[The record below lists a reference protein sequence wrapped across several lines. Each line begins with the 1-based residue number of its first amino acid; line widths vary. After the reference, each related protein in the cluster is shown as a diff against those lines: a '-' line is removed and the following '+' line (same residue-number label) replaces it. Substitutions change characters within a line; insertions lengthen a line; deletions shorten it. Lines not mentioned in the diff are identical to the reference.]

1 METDEKYKVKRINKR
16 LINDNKIIK
25 CKLITI
31 LKNPDWLPFI
41 KEKVEIVNMIKLE
54 AYFFFN
60 QYILTQINN
69 DLFSFDKNTLERS
82 VLFVLNNHSSIRNKD
97 GIEKIII
104 KESYKF
110 CYCNNNNNHPHNEGI
125 QKLWLG
131 RDYCGGLNMKHK
143 LEKILENKDLG
154 LYKRGKEPTIMKIS
168 QPLGWQAS
176 DKRSQTENKLKLND
190 LSRKI
195 HFMISVITDRI
206 IMDNRFIKTIIKPSN
221 IKSFN

>member
-31 LKNPDWLPFI
+31 LKNPGWLPFI

-97 GIEKIII
+97 DEYTNMLDIYNSK
-104 KESYKF
+104 YKNI
-110 CYCNNNNNHPHNEGI
+110 NNS
-125 QKLWLG
+125 
-131 RDYCGGLNMKHK
+131 
-143 LEKILENKDLG
+143 KILEYSN
-154 LYKRGKEPTIMKIS
+154 
-168 QPLGWQAS
+168 
-176 DKRSQTENKLKLND
+176 
-190 LSRKI
+190 
-195 HFMISVITDRI
+195 
-206 IMDNRFIKTIIKPSN
+206 IKTITNPFNYISTEIMTSIINHCNLNFKRFQRRY
-221 IKSFN
+221 IKSIIIDTFSKYNLKKPILNSFINCIINNVNNDYNSIVQDANYQQINIIKTNIFVLIIFIC